1 MNIDLKFNIE
11 DNVRIISTNTIGTVT
26 FIRIEICDGCG
37 GEIGISIVYSVSYP
51 DCNGEPESK
60 MFYACELEEVEETK
74 FGFGDKDDIK

>member
-26 FIRIEICDGCG
+26 FIRIEICDV
-37 GEIGISIVYSVSYP
+37 GISIVYSVSYP

-74 FGFGDKDDIK
+74 FGFGDKE